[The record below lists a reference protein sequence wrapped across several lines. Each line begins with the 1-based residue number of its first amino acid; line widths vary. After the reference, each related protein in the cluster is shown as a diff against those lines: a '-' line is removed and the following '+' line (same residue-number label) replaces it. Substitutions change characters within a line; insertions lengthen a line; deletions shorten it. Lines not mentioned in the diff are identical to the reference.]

1 MLDLF
6 GMRHTLIQFRVLLLT
21 LILLL
26 ESISIISIEL
36 SPLINPTPLS
46 SLATPSLLFD
56 LDRYSRNCAVGGSL
70 LGLDGGGLLGLDG
83 VRARYIERGWEKSDC
98 EGVFYVH
105 AEVVENFEKPKLP
118 LLNFRLRRRGNDMGD
133 DNDDGIFLA
142 LGLNNHY
149 VGGYYWARSGMGAGS
164 SMDAPGVTFNAEKG
178 QLRWGSQNSNDGKRS
193 EWVEFLKPL
202 DQVQLGIVDSKLLPR
217 LSREMNG
224 EGQITL
230 INVVSAAGVP
240 KGAEP
245 KVVATLTV

>member
-21 LILLL
+21 LILLF

-56 LDRYSRNCAVGGSL
+56 LDRYSRNCAVGG
-70 LGLDGGGLLGLDG
+70 GLLGLDC

-118 LLNFRLRRRGNDMGD
+118 LLNFRLRGNDMGD
-133 DNDDGIFLA
+133 DDNGIFLA

-202 DQVQLGIVDSKLLPR
+202 NQVQLGIVDPKLLPR

-224 EGQITL
+224 EGQINL

-245 KVVATLTV
+245 KIVATLTNTNLTV